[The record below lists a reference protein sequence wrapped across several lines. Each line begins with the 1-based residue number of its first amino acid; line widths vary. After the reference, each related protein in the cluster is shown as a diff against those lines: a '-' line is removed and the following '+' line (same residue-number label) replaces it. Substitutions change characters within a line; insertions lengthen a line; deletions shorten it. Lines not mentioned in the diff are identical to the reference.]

1 MEAPVELPPETSSTF
16 VREPSPPRTRVERLH
31 NEKIEKQEQMK
42 GDLKAKRS
50 RLFELPNASEMEKY
64 QLDREQAKEE
74 RA

>member
-1 MEAPVELPPETSSTF
+1 M
-16 VREPSPPRTRVERLH
+16 ERLH

-74 RA
+74 